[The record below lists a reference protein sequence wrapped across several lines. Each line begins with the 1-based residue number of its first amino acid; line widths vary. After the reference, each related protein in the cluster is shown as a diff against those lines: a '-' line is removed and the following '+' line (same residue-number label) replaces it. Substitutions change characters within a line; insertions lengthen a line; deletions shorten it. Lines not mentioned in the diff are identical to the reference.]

1 MRHDTVVNEGF
12 ALILNQRGQ
21 VTGAN
26 RQQPSWEDDK
36 DGELTAI
43 PKVERNLTQGSSLY
57 GPGQVKDSGRTDY
70 YGSARQSKSNR
81 AVRV

>member
-1 MRHDTVVNEGF
+1 MGHDTVVNEGF
-12 ALILNQRGQ
+12 ALILNERGQ

-36 DGELTAI
+36 DGEPTAI
-43 PKVERNLTQGSSLY
+43 TTVERNLTQSSSLY
-57 GPGQVKDSGRTDY
+57 GPGQVKDSARTNYD
-70 YGSARQSKSNR
+70 GNEKQSKSNR

>member
-1 MRHDTVVNEGF
+1 MGHDTVVNEGF

-26 RQQPSWEDDK
+26 RQQPSWEDDN
-36 DGELTAI
+36 DCELTAI
-43 PKVERNLTQGSSLY
+43 TTVERNLTQRSSLY
-57 GPGQVKDSGRTDY
+57 GPGQVKDSARTNYD
-70 YGSARQSKSNR
+70 GSEKQSKINR